1 MSITCFN
8 DLSDLVL
15 IELLS
20 YLSSFDILWGLTRL
34 NQRLTMLI
42 IERGFFHHI
51 NLSSARYEQFKTI
64 VDFLPL
70 NEIESIVIDTDAS
83 PLQLTHWPYLPRLR
97 TLRIVGPYDLD
108 DLLIFLLLHAAT
120 ITNLII
126 KSNRRLVPVSIT
138 WFIHRKDSLMLKI
151 HFVNEEQRSSWNF
164 FIKMFFSIVTI
175 ISIEIFLGWFFVV
188 IMLSKR

>member
-1 MSITCFN
+1 MSITSFD

-20 YLSSFDILWGLTRL
+20 YLSSFDILWGLTCL
-34 NQRLTMLI
+34 NQRLTTII
-42 IERGFFHHI
+42 IERGYFHHI

-126 KSNRRLVPVSIT
+126 KSNRRLVPVSII
-138 WFIHRKDSLMLKI
+138 WLIHRKDSLVLKI
-151 HFVNEEQRSSWNF
+151 HFVNEEHRSSWNF
-164 FIKMFFSIVTI
+164 FRKIFFSIVTI
-175 ISIEIFLGWFFVV
+175 LSFYEIFSGWFFIV
-188 IMLSKR
+188 IIS